1 MTVAQLL
8 RSKSIAHCQRSER
21 PIDETS
27 EFQIELKA
35 FLSCTGAKAY
45 EANYQMIVKN
55 RLERYYEEC
64 CKYHSKFGE
73 RVCEPQFF
81 NVIYNSLRA
90 KELMPFSKGRN
101 DILNDLKWLANV

>member
-27 EFQIELKA
+27 EVQIELKA

-55 RLERYYEEC
+55 RPERYYEELR
-64 CKYHSKFGE
+64 KYHSKFGE
-73 RVCEPQFF
+73 RVCQQFF
-81 NVIYNSLRA
+81 NVIYNSLTA